1 MRRES
6 GVAERGQGLGR
17 KDFPGNRVNRR
28 KKTIYGAPRRKRL
41 QPAAVYI
48 HGKFLVLQAFSPRC
62 QPAAFVNIPMRRE
75 SGVGE
80 RFAGILSK
88 EQRGR
93 KSMAY
98 VLEAVRLDLR
108 RNALWR
114 ALAALMIFLLAS
126 LVCIL
131 ARPEGREAAWTL
143 ESAPAIAGVVALCAL
158 FSPEQERGVRESVA
172 ARGLPVTAVWAVR
185 ALWLLAAV
193 WVGAFACALLL
204 DAAGGAPGEQL
215 CLRCF
220 ANAAFLGGFAAL
232 CSALSGSA
240 FFAAALSALW
250 LALDWC
256 GVMPSGLT
264 LFGDALGLPG
274 NKLTLCLAG
283 LAMLAL
289 ALPVRAR
296 REI

>member
-1 MRRES
+1 
-6 GVAERGQGLGR
+6 
-17 KDFPGNRVNRR
+17 
-28 KKTIYGAPRRKRL
+28 
-41 QPAAVYI
+41 
-48 HGKFLVLQAFSPRC
+48 
-62 QPAAFVNIPMRRE
+62 
-75 SGVGE
+75 
-80 RFAGILSK
+80 
-88 EQRGR
+88 
-93 KSMAY
+93 MAY

-131 ARPEGREAAWTL
+131 ARPDGREAAWTL